1 VGSGSGGRGVFGGA
15 LVVEEV
21 DGEEREEED
30 EVEGEQGEE
39 QGLEHGEPVWGRGAV
54 GRGDEV
60 GDIGGEGG

>member
-1 VGSGSGGRGVFGGA
+1 
-15 LVVEEV
+15 VEEV

-39 QGLEHGEPVWGRGAV
+39 QGLEDGEPVQGRGAV

-60 GDIGGEGG
+60 GDVGREGG